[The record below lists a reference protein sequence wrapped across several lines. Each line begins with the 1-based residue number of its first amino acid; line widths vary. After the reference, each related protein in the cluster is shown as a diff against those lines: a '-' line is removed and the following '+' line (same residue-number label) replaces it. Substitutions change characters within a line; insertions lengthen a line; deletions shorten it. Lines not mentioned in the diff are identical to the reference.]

1 MTTSWTQAYQIGRAI
16 AEIMTEKVNQA
27 ATEVLSELGKLDAE
41 RREATRE
48 FLEEV
53 NARVAAQQGDAMNG
67 GNASGYSYGSGTSAA
82 SGRSSQDLQATIDDL
97 RAEIAEV
104 RAELQKYRSTL

>member
-1 MTTSWTQAYQIGRAI
+1 MSTPWTNAYFIGRAI
-16 AEIMTEKVNQA
+16 AEIVTEKVNQA

-48 FLEEV
+48 FIEEV
-53 NARVAAQQGDAMNG
+53 NNRVAAQQTGASFG
-67 GNASGYSYGSGTSAA
+67 GRTGPTPNPTASGTSA
-82 SGRSSQDLQATIDDL
+82 DLQATIDDL

-104 RAELQKYRSTL
+104 RAELQQYRSTLG